1 MNLNKRTTIYSYSD
15 IITVTFCY
23 TYTVLK
29 NTYDTDNKILHRNY
43 LQNIFIIQVLN

>member
-1 MNLNKRTTIYSYSD
+1 MNLNKRPTIYSYSD

-29 NTYDTDNKILHRNY
+29 NTYDIDNSYAGFCY